1 MRKLFLVIALLIAFC
16 FAWAFGAITQSV
28 AQTWH
33 PSNQVTIA
41 WDAVAPLLATD
52 TISYYVYVQFVPTG
66 ELLGSIDTANGLAYQ
81 EVDVLQAT
89 ISFSAEGRYYLGV
102 ATKRTLEDGAIT
114 ISQINWS
121 NINGTSTP
129 DPFGVVY
136 YVPPDMPLNLR
147 PQ

>member
-66 ELLGSIDTANGLAYQ
+66 EL
-81 EVDVLQAT
+81 
-89 ISFSAEGRYYLGV
+89 GV